1 MSLQRLGFAA
11 CALFFGAKAI
21 DTITVPGVITADVP
35 FTLTVTPKDDT
46 PGNYRIYLD
55 TTPPGYAG
63 GQSCKSSQY
72 LTYVFHQANNKTGY
86 LKNTTSTD
94 ITALNLTIPANF
106 GPNGDFY
113 SISTRDLSDSDTAA
127 SYIFS
132 NAFNLTGAS
141 GNYSAYENKLNGAP
155 LWDANAL
162 PCDAYNCAR
171 NCAQDGFPKDMI
183 PGSDASNTMR
193 ACVMKCPGVEQETK
207 TSSATSS
214 SATSTS
220 SGSSKSGSAKAT
232 ATSTSDS
239 ASSASGTA
247 AAATSSGAAAS
258 NLVPA
263 LAVAGGVFA
272 LLL

>member
-1 MSLQRLGFAA
+1 
-11 CALFFGAKAI
+11 
-21 DTITVPGVITADVP
+21 
-35 FTLTVTPKDDT
+35 
-46 PGNYRIYLD
+46 
-55 TTPPGYAG
+55 
-63 GQSCKSSQY
+63 
-72 LTYVFHQANNKTGY
+72 
-86 LKNTTSTD
+86 
-94 ITALNLTIPANF
+94 LNLTIPANF

-193 ACVMKCPGVEQETK
+193 ACIMKCPGVEQETK

-232 ATSTSDS
+232 ATSTSDG

-247 AAATSSGAAAS
+247 AAATSDGAAAS

-263 LAVAGGVFA
+263 SLAVAGGLFA
-272 LLL
+272 FLL